1 MMNVGILTI
10 GDELLIGQVVNTNA
24 SSIASACT
32 SAGAR
37 VTVQSTVA
45 DGIETIVAELR
56 RLVDSDLDAIIT
68 TGGLGPTHD
77 DYTMKAVATFL
88 QVDIVSDPQWLQH
101 LEKWMSSLG
110 RDLSSRNAAQALVPR
125 GAAVFYSSVGTAPGF
140 SVLVPTN
147 RGTCMLF
154 VLPGVPREMQTLMDA
169 EVVPWVGRA
178 IEENYEEVTEYHT
191 LLSVGIPESALADL
205 LGNPDSFLRGGTL
218 AFLPSTSGIR
228 LRIGV
233 TGKGQSVRT
242 DEIHRIEQYIRER
255 AGAWIIGDANAT
267 LQETVGARLLQ
278 MQATVSVAES
288 CTGGMLGGAFTDVPG
303 SSAWFEG
310 GVITYSN
317 HAKVR
322 DLGVLESA
330 LLEHGAVSS
339 QVAEQMA
346 AGVRQRFGTTY
357 GIGVTG
363 VAGPDGG
370 SAEKPVGTVWIAVA
384 NKGNVISQQHLFT
397 NNRKANRERS
407 VTAALLL
414 LWQNLES

>member
-1 MMNVGILTI
+1 MNIGILTI

-45 DGIETIVAELR
+45 DGIETIVAELQ
-56 RLVDSDLDAIIT
+56 RLVNTGIDAIIT

-88 QVDIVSDPQWLQH
+88 QVDIVTDPLWLQH
-101 LEKWMSSLG
+101 LEQWMSSLG

-125 GAAVFYSSVGTAPGF
+125 GATVFHSSVGTAPGF
-140 SVLVPTN
+140 SVPVP
-147 RGTCMLF
+147 RIGGTCMVF
-154 VLPGVPREMQTLMDA
+154 VLPGVPREMQMLMDT
-169 EVVPWVGRA
+169 EVVPWIVRT
-178 IEENYEEVTEYHT
+178 IEENNEEVTEYHT

-205 LGNPDSFLRGGTL
+205 LGNPDSFLHGGTL
-218 AFLPSTSGIR
+218 AFLPSTSGVR
-228 LRIGV
+228 LRVGV
-233 TGKGQSVRT
+233 TGKVQLDRA
-242 DEIHRIEQYIRER
+242 EQMHRIEEHIRDR
-255 AGAWIIGDANAT
+255 AGAWIIGDARCT
-267 LQETVGARLLQ
+267 LQEAVRTRLLQ
-278 MQATVSVAES
+278 KQATVSVAES
-288 CTGGMLGGAFTDVPG
+288 CTGGMLGAALTDVPG

-317 HAKVR
+317 TAKIR

-330 LLEHGAVSS
+330 LLENGAVSS

-357 GIGVTG
+357 GLGVTG

-370 SAEKPVGTVWIAVA
+370 SAEKPVGTVWIGLASEGRVT
-384 NKGNVISQQHLFT
+384 SQRHLFT
-397 NNRKANRERS
+397 SNRKANRERS
-407 VTAALLL
+407 VAAALFL
-414 LWQNLES
+414 LWQNL